1 MQNTCPLC
9 GRTSETKIWESEVPT
24 DPTEITNQIENLD
37 RALEDIRDIRTSM
50 IYYAENREAMC
61 PMCQF
66 LTEGIETENDR
77 KEFEERLNRKI
88 EELEE
93 FRDKQLLGEI

>member
-1 MQNTCPLC
+1 MQNSCPLC
-9 GRTSETKIWESEVPT
+9 RRISETEIWESEVPT
-24 DPTEITNQIENLD
+24 DPIEITNQIENLD
-37 RALEDIRDIRTSM
+37 RALEDIRDGRTSM
-50 IYYAENREAMC
+50 IYYAENREQMC

-66 LTEGIETENDR
+66 LTEGIETEEDR

-93 FRDKQLLGEI
+93 LRNKQLSGEL